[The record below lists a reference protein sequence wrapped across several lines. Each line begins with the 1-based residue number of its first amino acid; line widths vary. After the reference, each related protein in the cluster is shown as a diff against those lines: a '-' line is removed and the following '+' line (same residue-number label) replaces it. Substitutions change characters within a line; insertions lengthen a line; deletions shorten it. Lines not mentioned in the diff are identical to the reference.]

1 MTERVSRLFEDYMA
15 RFVRGEHPDPS
26 TYLADAGAEANEL
39 RELIDGFL
47 RTVAPPDPTP
57 EMVEVMAAW
66 IRGESPLL
74 DLRRRK
80 GTKPAEVVDV
90 LISELGIDESK
101 RRRVARYYHRLE
113 GGLLDLAR
121 VDGRVFAALA
131 KALGV
136 GVSDLA
142 FPGRPAGV
150 GGGGAYLRSSE
161 AAEELLEVRLESL
174 DRVEERDEVDELF
187 EGAP

>member
-1 MTERVSRLFEDYMA
+1 MTERVSRLFEDYTA
-15 RFVRGEHPDPS
+15 RFARGEHPDP
-26 TYLADAGAEANEL
+26 TAYLERAGAKANEL

-47 RTVAPPDPTP
+47 RTTPPPDPTP
-57 EMVEVMAAW
+57 EMVGVMAAW
-66 IRGESPLL
+66 IRGESPILE
-74 DLRRRK
+74 LRRRK

-101 RRRVARYYHRLE
+101 RRKVARYYHRLE

-150 GGGGAYLRSSE
+150 GTGAYLRSSE
-161 AAEELLEVRLESL
+161 EAEDLLEVRLESL
-174 DRVEERDEVDELF
+174 DGVEEHDEVDELF
-187 EGAP
+187 EGSQ